1 MQQLEPDDAQSPVLL
16 AQLRNVLISEEVTE
30 GVNLHLSSQD
40 DVVLVQLMAVDVR
53 RLGLLLAALS
63 DPAELA
69 EPASL
74 SRRIT
79 PGGNDGANGRWQFEL
94 ISGRYPASDEIVFSA
109 KIRLPASDLPE
120 VVTRLR

>member
-1 MQQLEPDDAQSPVLL
+1 MRQLDPDGTQAPPLL
-16 AQLRNVLISEEVTE
+16 PELRDLLIGEGVTE
-30 GVNLHLSSQD
+30 GVNLHLSCQD

-69 EPASL
+69 DPGSL

-79 PGGNDGANGRWQFEL
+79 PGSNDGANGRWQFEL
-94 ISGRYPASDEIVFSA
+94 ISGRYPAGGEIVFSA
-109 KIRLPASDLPE
+109 TIRLPASDLPE
-120 VVTRLR
+120 IIARLR